1 MIVSYWQF
9 RGNPRKIAAI
19 TEGVHVSIDQNEN
32 VFSLSSLQNSNKKKK
47 ERKKYQNIQNIFK
60 TPDNDERRLKLQ
72 EYRLE
77 IDGNKWVIFKN
88 TRVKMDSIG
97 NTRQERA
104 WIDQVDFYC
113 DSEPRESKNR
123 ARYDRFYYS
132 LLENA

>member
-77 IDGNKWVIFKN
+77 IDGNK
-88 TRVKMDSIG
+88 
-97 NTRQERA
+97 
-104 WIDQVDFYC
+104 
-113 DSEPRESKNR
+113 
-123 ARYDRFYYS
+123 
-132 LLENA
+132 